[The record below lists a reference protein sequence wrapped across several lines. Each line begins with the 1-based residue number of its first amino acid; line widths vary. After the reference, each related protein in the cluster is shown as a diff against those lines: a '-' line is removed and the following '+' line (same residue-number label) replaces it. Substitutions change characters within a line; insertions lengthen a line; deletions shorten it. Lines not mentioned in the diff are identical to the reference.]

1 MIHSV
6 HVLLACISGF
16 AFISLIRFLS
26 TRGRLSLRYTLGW
39 LIIGL
44 LSLFYP
50 ILLLASEWVSEL
62 LDIQPALILIGL
74 PLIVL
79 LLVCIQLSISVSG
92 LIEQVR
98 VLLEEVAFLKE
109 AKTQDPN
116 SDNEL
121 DQSEH

>member
-1 MIHSV
+1 MIHPV
-6 HVLLACISGF
+6 HVVLACISGF
-16 AFISLIRFLS
+16 ALISLIRFLS
-26 TRGRLSLRYTLGW
+26 RRGRLSMRYTLGW
-39 LIIGL
+39 FIIGL

-62 LDIQPALILIGL
+62 LDIQPAVILIGL
-74 PLIVL
+74 PFIVL

-109 AKTQDPN
+109 AKTQDPK

>member
-1 MIHSV
+1 M
-6 HVLLACISGF
+6 
-16 AFISLIRFLS
+16 
-26 TRGRLSLRYTLGW
+26 RYTLGW
-39 LIIGL
+39 FIIGL

-62 LDIQPALILIGL
+62 LDIQPPVILIGL
-74 PLIVL
+74 PFIVL

-109 AKTQDPN
+109 AKTQDPK

>member
-6 HVLLACISGF
+6 HVLLAGISGF
-16 AFISLIRFLS
+16 AFIGLIRFLS
-26 TRGRLSLRYTLGW
+26 RRGRLSLRYTLGW

-62 LDIQPALILIGL
+62 LDIQPAVVLIGL